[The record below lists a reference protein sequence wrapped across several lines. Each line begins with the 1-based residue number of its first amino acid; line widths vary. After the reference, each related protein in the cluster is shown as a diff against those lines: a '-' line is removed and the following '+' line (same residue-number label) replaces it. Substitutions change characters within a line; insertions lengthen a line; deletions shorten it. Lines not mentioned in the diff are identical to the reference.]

1 MLTYL
6 TKRLALVI
14 PTILTVLVITFFLLR
29 ATGSPV
35 DEELGE
41 KGGTPEQRAR
51 LEHELGLDKPL
62 PVQFV
67 NYFRKL
73 SRGDMGTFGSSR
85 TPVAEELFKRLPNT
99 IMLAFVAMVVATV
112 VGVTSGI
119 LSAVYRNSPLDVVLR
134 FITFCFISTPVFWFG
149 IMLLFV
155 FAYLLGWLPASA
167 TGEQGWTVFI
177 LPVIA
182 LGLRP
187 ASFIARV
194 ARSSML
200 DEQTRNYVTTA
211 RAKGLSEKAVVLKH
225 ILRNMAIPLIT
236 VIGSDLGSLMGG
248 TMITETIFSFGG
260 VGRFAVDAVLN
271 RWYDGVMGV
280 ALLWGAIFVAV
291 NLCIDIAY
299 AFLDPR
305 VAFEAEKA

>member
-280 ALLWGAIFVAV
+280 ALLWAAIFVAV